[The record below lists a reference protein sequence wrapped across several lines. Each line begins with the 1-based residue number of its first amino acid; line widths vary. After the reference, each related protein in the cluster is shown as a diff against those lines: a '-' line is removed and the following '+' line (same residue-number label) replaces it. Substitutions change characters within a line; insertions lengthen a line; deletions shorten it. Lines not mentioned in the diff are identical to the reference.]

1 MGEMMK
7 ASRILYMSFCIVPLV
22 AAFAHAE
29 DIAAAPAAPTTA
41 DTVAVNDSAA
51 TATPDGTVDG
61 KVDGTVKGTV
71 ADCDAECV
79 DCCECFRRLWGRWR
93 CRDGCGRI
101 CWTTTGD
108 MYPHYPYYPRY
119 HGYYYYRPYNYIHVL
134 EHQYQALSLGGDPRA
149 PYQNRQFERVYERHA
164 AARYEET
171 DNSTYFIPLM
181 HRASEPLPDLQ
192 DILETAP

>member
-1 MGEMMK
+1 MMK

-22 AAFAHAE
+22 VSFAQAE
-29 DIAAAPAAPTTA
+29 DGAVAPVAPGATDA
-41 DTVAVNDSAA
+41 VAVNDSAA
-51 TATPDGTVDG
+51 TETPEVAADG
-61 KVDGTVKGTV
+61 KVEGTDT
-71 ADCDAECV
+71 DCV
-79 DCCECFRRLWGRWR
+79 DCCCGLARLWGRWR

-108 MYPHYPYYPRY
+108 MHQHYPYFPRY

-164 AARYEET
+164 AARYDEA
-171 DNSTYFIPLM
+171 DSTTYIIPLL
-181 HRASEPLPDLQ
+181 RDASTPLPDLQ
-192 DILETAP
+192 DILETTP